1 MAVSDYDELLRKLL
15 PPGMALDA
23 CNQPEAAELVNKT
36 AVELHAAADLE
47 LIKAVCRNRPAHQHA
62 AAERMGSQLR
72 PARPLHRGAA
82 NAG

>member
-36 AVELHAAADLE
+36 AVELHPAADLE
-47 LIKAVCRNRPAHQHA
+47 LKLF
-62 AAERMGSQLR
+62 AESDPRISTQL
-72 PARPLHRGAA
+72 LSEW
-82 NAG
+82 